1 MYVWFRLARMIAT
14 AKSRGPYR
22 MGDQSR
28 LTFRCMPSDIDP
40 NMHMNNARYM
50 MIADVGRI
58 DMFIRGRMWDLRR
71 ARGWAP
77 IMGGVQ
83 TVFLREIR
91 LWRKFEL
98 ISSIETWEGREV
110 LGLHRFVLDSG
121 ETAALTMTT
130 AGVYD
135 RRNRRFVEIDEVVD
149 ALGVSVE
156 KRAPSE
162 VERAFMA
169 SHAGL
174 RSFAKA

>member
-1 MYVWFRLARMIAT
+1 M
-14 AKSRGPYR
+14 
-22 MGDQSR
+22 
-28 LTFRCMPSDIDP
+28 
-40 NMHMNNARYM
+40 
-50 MIADVGRI
+50 
-58 DMFIRGRMWDLRR
+58 
-71 ARGWAP
+71 
-77 IMGGVQ
+77 MGGVQ

-91 LWRKFEL
+91 LWRRFDL

-135 RRNRRFVEIDEVVD
+135 RRNRRFVEIDEVVQ
-149 ALGVSVE
+149 ALGVPVG

-162 VERAFMA
+162 AERAFMA

-174 RSFAKA
+174 RALART